1 MKKKI
6 LIMFI
11 VSAMSVLLAACTQ
24 TPGNGEVTGDTV
36 SRSEEAE
43 KKEEQAPAPVTEEDF
58 RNAIASETDDADK
71 LKTYTDFAAN
81 YKMNKDEYLE
91 YASLSEKAGDTVSQR
106 RALYLLYISDPT
118 EENGER
124 LSDMTLKITDADD
137 KNAGPVLE
145 KLTDEIVKCESGDL
159 SVEGVRSI
167 VGSNDW
173 KASFYIDNGTFTSN
187 TEYTNDSFSA
197 NVSSDSVRT
206 RVIIT
211 KPDKKYLCDASYDG
225 TSVAIAGVSD
235 GKPEG
240 EYFCRKTDPEGIDI
254 VIVKGYYNNDH
265 YVNRCDITI
274 GESVYHATFDND
286 GKTKEKQPEGFQ
298 GVVYAYTDD
307 GNNYLYVTDGDASNW
322 VAKIKDLGFEDFEN
336 D

>member
-6 LIMFI
+6 LMII
-11 VSAMSVLLAACTQ
+11 TIYAMSVCLAACTRASGNDNATAETQ
-24 TPGNGEVTGDTV
+24 TMA
-36 SRSEEAE
+36 EETP
-43 KKEEQAPAPVTEEDF
+43 KKEEPSGPVTEEDF
-58 RNAIASETDDADK
+58 RNAIASETDDENK
-71 LKTYTDFAAN
+71 LKTYKDFASN

-91 YASLSEKAGDTVSQR
+91 YASLCEKAGDTVSER

-124 LSDMTLKITDADD
+124 LSDMTLKITDSDD
-137 KNAGPVLE
+137 QNAGTLLE
-145 KLTDEIVKCESGDL
+145 KLADEIGKCEADAT

-167 VGSNDW
+167 IASDDW
-173 KASFYIDNGTFTSN
+173 KASFHIDNGTFTSK
-187 TEYTNDSFSA
+187 TEYTKDGLCA
-197 NVSSDSVRT
+197 DISSDSVRT

-211 KPDKKYLCDASYDG
+211 KPDKKYACDVSYDG
-225 TSVAIAGVSD
+225 TSVAYGEVKD

-240 EYFCRKTDPEGIDI
+240 GYFCQKTDPEGIDI

-265 YVNRCDITI
+265 YVNQCDITI
-274 GESVYHATFDND
+274 GESVYHAAFDDD
-286 GKTKEKQPEGFQ
+286 GKTKEKQPEGFK

-307 GNNYLYVTDGDASNW
+307 GNNYLYVTDGDVSDW
-322 VAKIKDLGFEDFEN
+322 VASIKDLGFEDFEN